1 MWMKSRLML
10 NTCLFSKIHILT
22 FVKHQKVHAST
33 SPSSSFFF
41 HDSFFWAILFF
52 RSGKLNLALFHLFL
66 TMFAVSFCFLTRA
79 GSARMASCAFLY
91 ILSICKIHDTLKGS
105 HNRTLYQ
112 KVHTNPTQNHES
124 HGLVVLSCL
133 QPGLGYS
140 SDFSGKIRNRNS
152 GL

>member
-1 MWMKSRLML
+1 MWMKSGLMF
-10 NTCLFSKIHILT
+10 NTCLFSKIQILS
-22 FVKHQKVHAST
+22 FVKHQKVHASI

-41 HDSFFWAILFF
+41 HDSFFWAILFL
-52 RSGKLNLALFHLFL
+52 RSDKLNLALFHLFL

-91 ILSICKIHDTLKGS
+91 ILSICKIHDTLTGI

-112 KVHTNPTQNHES
+112 KGHTNPTQNHHA
-124 HGLVVLSCL
+124 HGHYSCL

-140 SDFSGKIRNRNS
+140 SDFSGRIRNRNS